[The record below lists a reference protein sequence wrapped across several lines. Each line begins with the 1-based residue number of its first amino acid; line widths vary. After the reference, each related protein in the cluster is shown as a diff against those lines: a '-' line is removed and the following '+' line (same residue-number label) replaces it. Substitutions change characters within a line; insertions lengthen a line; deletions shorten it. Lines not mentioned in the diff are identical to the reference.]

1 MPIDSVIRKQV
12 YDVLIQEH
20 QFTNDA
26 KAVNNPVSPIPEMR
40 MPGDDRL
47 AYTKSTWRTMLQNGG
62 LRETKIIFGKDRDR
76 EFRDFINRTP
86 NELANFR
93 NNTTGFSFGGIF
105 PITVQTLVDSQPGL
119 TDANRDKKIAELF
132 KCSGDDYSVTFVQD
146 YFFDHDGRKE
156 RIKSLGVIDKNN
168 YFPNPMN
175 SMMPTGIMEHYWHSD
190 NMHPN
195 ETRFFCCNFMP
206 ENINTHDQLFRDWSQ
221 CGYIK
226 FRDESL
232 VIPKRGSKDII
243 FTSANLKLLPQ
254 GELHGGTLQA
264 GRAYELKS
272 ATRELDNNNSGIVI
286 HLWRE

>member
-93 NNTTGFSFGGIF
+93 TVSYTNIRAHETT
-105 PITVQTLVDSQPGL
+105 
-119 TDANRDKKIAELF
+119 
-132 KCSGDDYSVTFVQD
+132 
-146 YFFDHDGRKE
+146 
-156 RIKSLGVIDKNN
+156 
-168 YFPNPMN
+168 
-175 SMMPTGIMEHYWHSD
+175 EH
-190 NMHPN
+190 
-195 ETRFFCCNFMP
+195 
-206 ENINTHDQLFRDWSQ
+206 
-221 CGYIK
+221 
-226 FRDESL
+226 
-232 VIPKRGSKDII
+232 
-243 FTSANLKLLPQ
+243 
-254 GELHGGTLQA
+254 
-264 GRAYELKS
+264 
-272 ATRELDNNNSGIVI
+272 IVI
-286 HLWRE
+286 RLVR